1 MTTNTIHPS
10 KIYQFILIGV
20 ILLLAWVLWKQLSFM
35 FPSPLGA
42 IALYILLKDP
52 MLFMIKKWKM
62 KDWVASVLLML
73 ATLLIIIIPTFFL
86 IRMVIFRVEPFLS
99 TPDFFTQVFN
109 EMNTFLHDELGLA
122 IITKESMM
130 KISGQV
136 TQFAKEILSGT
147 FRQVAILI
155 FMYLLLFFIMVNGR
169 KLEVFLRR
177 NLPFSHENRG
187 KVLDEVTRMVRSNA
201 ITIPLVALL
210 QGSVA
215 MIGYFIFGLN
225 EALLL
230 GVLTII
236 SSMIPMT
243 GALLVYLPVVIYTLA
258 TGSIGAGIGLGL
270 WCFILVGSVDNVA
283 RFMLQKKL
291 AGVHPI
297 ITILGV
303 IVGTKLFGLIG
314 LIFGPLT
321 ITLFIVLLKVYF
333 NEFGHLS
340 TPRRPSVQK

>member
-20 ILLLAWVLWKQLSFM
+20 ILLLAWVLWKQLSFL
-35 FPSPLGA
+35 FPSLLGA

-52 MLFMIKKWKM
+52 MLFMMKKWNM
-62 KDWVASVLLML
+62 KDWIAASLLML
-73 ATLLIIIIPTFFL
+73 ATLIIIVVPSFFL
-86 IRMVIFRVEPFLS
+86 IRMVIFRLEPLLS
-99 TPDFFTQVFN
+99 TPDFLTEIFN
-109 EMNTFLHDELGLA
+109 QINTYLHDELGLA
-122 IITKESMM
+122 IITQESLM
-130 KISGQV
+130 KISGQL
-136 TQFAKEILSGT
+136 TQFVKEILSGT
-147 FRQVAILI
+147 LRQVAILI
-155 FMYLLLFFIMVNGR
+155 FMYLLLFFIMINGR

-187 KVLDEVTRMVRSNA
+187 KVLDEVTIMVRSNA

-215 MIGYFIFGLN
+215 MLGYFIFGLR

-230 GVLTII
+230 GVLTMI
-236 SSMIPMT
+236 SSMIPMI

-258 TGSIGAGIGLGL
+258 TAPLTAGIGLGL
-270 WCFILVGSVDNVA
+270 WCFLLVGFVDNIA

-297 ITILGV
+297 ITVLGV

-321 ITLFIVLLKVYF
+321 ITLFVVLIKIYF

-340 TPRRPSVQK
+340 TPRRPTIQK